1 MRISE
6 SQLRRVIR
14 EVISEAEDLVG
25 GQEGFP
31 LNKSDQDEYFGRQD
45 KQGHI
50 SPSEMK
56 DVIHTFRIHATKHFL
71 GTDKGKAYLKNIHD
85 KVDTDEELCKEIA
98 MNPRF
103 TENIRAIIKKLA
115 SNPHH
120 ITGGV
125 PDFMDM

>member
-14 EVISEAEDLVG
+14 EVISEAEDLVA

-56 DVIHTFRIHATKHFL
+56 DVIHTFRIHATTHFL
-71 GTDKGKAYLKNIHD
+71 KTPAGKSYLNNILS
-85 KVDTDEELCKEIA
+85 KVDTDEELCKEIV
-98 MNPRF
+98 MSPRC
-103 TENIRAIIKKLA
+103 TENDRAIIKKLA

-120 ITGGV
+120 ISGGV
-125 PDFMDM
+125 PDFLEM